1 MVADVA
7 IVKGETPAKDR
18 TWLSFPDGT
27 ARREAVHVI
36 HDLPHLVVESVFG
49 LDKGLWGTLA
59 AGGFEPASRAV
70 GRRNGRLR
78 LVTDA
83 PFDDLATE
91 NWPAHKTAKAAV
103 NAVVNRWG
111 DGPDTPAGVR
121 ARLRKSGPDT
131 AELAGRLTDE
141 QLRVAAAGV
150 RRLYRDW
157 AALPV
162 GGTLRATWPLHDS
175 WLRLLLCPTPHVALE
190 RHSAVAGHWQLVH
203 QRVDPIYDSFGAM
216 ATTLTSSAAPK
227 GADFSHGGAVLL
239 VRGSQARHPGRLPA
253 LLPHAL
259 PQSEAKATCT
269 STWFSPTFSILPHER
284 IHVE

>member
-1 MVADVA
+1 MSLSCGFVTEAVTSEAPAFSVVADVA
-7 IVKGETPAKDR
+7 IVKGETAAQDR

-36 HDLPHLVVESVFG
+36 HDLPHLVVESAFG
-49 LDKGLWGTLA
+49 LDEGLWGTLA
-59 AGGFEPASRAV
+59 AGGFEPARRAV
-70 GRRNGRLR
+70 SRRGGRLR

-83 PFDDLATE
+83 PFDDLATS

-141 QLRVAAAGV
+141 HLRVAYAGV
-150 RRLYRDW
+150 RRLYQDW
-157 AALPV
+157 AALPA
-162 GGTLRATWPLHDS
+162 GATLRATWPLHDS
-175 WLRLLLCPTPHVALE
+175 WLRLLLCPISHVVLE
-190 RHSAVAGHWQLVH
+190 RHHAIAGHWQFVYP
-203 QRVDPIYDSFGAM
+203 RVDPIYDSFRAM

-227 GADFSHGGAVLL
+227 AADFSHGGAVLL
-239 VRGSQARHPGRLPA
+239 VCTRLS
-253 LLPHAL
+253 L
-259 PQSEAKATCT
+259 TY
-269 STWFSPTFSILPHER
+269 SPLPHER
-284 IHVE
+284 THVE